1 VVRVMV
7 EHAEETVCRE
17 VCEEVADVVA
27 GAGVKA

>member
-1 VVRVMV
+1 MV